1 MSYSRKH
8 PPYNIMLKRDIKNS
22 EREFYGSVFPQEF
35 AKVYSGK
42 KYTMLFLAWRPK
54 KKHGIFWPE
63 YTLANSIGNTD
74 RQILQRN
81 FKCHVFTHNMS
92 FGFSL
97 WNMSV
102 GIRLRN
108 YPRDI
113 LLGNSSVI
121 FHKEFP

>member
-1 MSYSRKH
+1 
-8 PPYNIMLKRDIKNS
+8 MLKRDIKNS

-63 YTLANSIGNTD
+63 YTLANSIGNTG

-81 FKCHVFTHNMS
+81 FKCHVFTHNMPEVVFIPEYDGIFRREYDLS
-92 FGFSL
+92 NIIQISDWRTSGQ
-97 WNMSV
+97 NMTS
-102 GIRLRN
+102 
-108 YPRDI
+108 
-113 LLGNSSVI
+113 
-121 FHKEFP
+121 